1 MILSNLSRQLHGK
14 WNCLQLTAGAWAL
27 SATDVARMR
36 RQVAK
41 QCGYWID
48 FIFVEFL
55 YMECIQHEFHM
66 VDMSRTF
73 MNYEPQPFDC
83 IDQAKEQL
91 RGALRSALQEPG
103 WGIRETI
110 HPDIMAFVG

>member
-1 MILSNLSRQLHGK
+1 
-14 WNCLQLTAGAWAL
+14 
-27 SATDVARMR
+27 
-36 RQVAK
+36 
-41 QCGYWID
+41 
-48 FIFVEFL
+48 
-55 YMECIQHEFHM
+55 MECIQHEFHM

-103 WGIRETI
+103 VCW
-110 HPDIMAFVG
+110 M